1 VYFFNRLQSYNDKN
15 GTLLDNSIV
24 LYGSGASTTHMPK
37 NLPTLV
43 AGGVNMG
50 LKHGQYW
57 REGETQMSNVF
68 VSILRSMGIEE
79 ERFADSTEA
88 GAREIFSNA

>member
-1 VYFFNRLQSYNDKN
+1 MDNN
-15 GTLLDNSIV
+15 GSVLDNSIV

-43 AGGVNMG
+43 AGGANMG

-57 REGETQMSNVF
+57 KKGETQMSNVF
-68 VSILRSMGIEE
+68 LSILRSMGIKE
-79 ERFADSTEA
+79 ERFADSTA
-88 GAREIFSNA
+88 TGAREIFSNA